1 VGQHVRLPRPG
12 VALHINAFNF
22 PAWGTFEKIAVALLA
37 GVPVV
42 SKPASSTAL
51 LAWRMVQIVVEAGIL
66 PPGALSFVA
75 GAPGDLLDHLG
86 PQDMIAFTGSADTAA
101 RLRGIPAVREWGAR
115 LNVEADSL
123 NAAVLGPDVSPGSEM
138 WHLALRNIARDMTQK
153 TGQKCTAVRRIFA
166 PEDLAD
172 ELREALCEELGRVV
186 VGNPAD
192 DGVGMGPV
200 ATANQLRDGR
210 AGIELLA
217 GEGRVVTGG
226 AGAIAE
232 RGYFI
237 APTLIEIADGAS
249 ASRVHQHEVFGPCA
263 SLIRY
268 DGGAARAAELVA
280 RGQGCLVSSVYADD
294 RDWLT
299 EFLFAA
305 APWNGRV
312 VVGSEK
318 VADQVL
324 PPGMVLPNQVHGGPG
339 RAGGGEELGG
349 LRGLEH
355 YTQRVALQG
364 DAGLLRKILE

>member
-1 VGQHVRLPRPG
+1 
-12 VALHINAFNF
+12 
-22 PAWGTFEKIAVALLA
+22 
-37 GVPVV
+37 
-42 SKPASSTAL
+42 
-51 LAWRMVQIVVEAGIL
+51 
-66 PPGALSFVA
+66 
-75 GAPGDLLDHLG
+75 
-86 PQDMIAFTGSADTAA
+86 
-101 RLRGIPAVREWGAR
+101 
-115 LNVEADSL
+115 
-123 NAAVLGPDVSPGSEM
+123 
-138 WHLALRNIARDMTQK
+138 
-153 TGQKCTAVRRIFA
+153 VRRIFA